1 MNPSKNPPKTLILLD
16 AHAIIHRA
24 YHALPEFTS
33 SKGEPTGALYGI
45 VAMLLKIIKD
55 LSPDYII
62 AAYDLPEPT
71 FRHVAYEGYKA
82 TRKKSDEALV
92 AQIIRSKDI
101 FNAFNIPIYEAPG
114 FEADD
119 VIGTIVEQLK
129 KEKNTDVIIASG
141 DMDTLQLVDKKKV
154 RVYTLKKGINDTI
167 IYDEDAVMERFGF
180 LPKQIP
186 DYKGLRGDPSD
197 NIIGISGIGE
207 KTATILIKSF
217 GTIEGLYKT
226 LKKNEEEIKNVGVTP
241 RIIELL
247 KEGEEEALFSKTL
260 AEIRADAPI
269 KFSTPKK
276 LFNESIDT
284 EQIEKLLRELDF
296 KSLSNRVRS
305 TFGLQVEEKKDED
318 SSDGK
323 EDLKIDEESLI
334 KAQTSLWLIDSEKT
348 NPTLE
353 DILTF
358 TQEKSFEKAVKI
370 LEEELKKKN
379 LEKVLNNI
387 ELPIVPIIKEA
398 QSRGI
403 LVDAPYFGKL
413 SLEYH
418 KKLSALEKKIW
429 GYAGGEFNINSPKQL
444 GVILF
449 DKLQLLAEK
458 GTKMK
463 KTESG
468 ARSTRVSELEKIK
481 SMHPIVGEILHH
493 RELQKLL
500 STYIDAIPPLLD
512 KKNRLH
518 SHFIQTGTTTGRFSS
533 ANPNLQNIPIK
544 SELGRA
550 IRNGFLAEKGH
561 KLLSFDYS
569 QIELRVAAMLSFDP
583 YLTKVFKEGKDVHS
597 AVASRVFHVE
607 EDEITPEMRRKA
619 KVINF
624 GIVYGMGVSALKET
638 LGGTRAEAQD
648 FYDSY
653 MKEFKR
659 IAEYMEEVKIFA
671 RKNGYTET
679 MFGRRRQFPG
689 IKSHI
694 PYIRA
699 MAERMATNAPLQ
711 GTAADIIKIA
721 IKLADDD
728 LKKEGLQD
736 KVHLLLQIHD
746 ELVYEVED
754 EAVGKTEK
762 LIKNAM
768 EGVLGRSFL
777 KNKSS
782 VPLVVNASSGVNWEE
797 I

>member
-597 AVASRVFHVE
+597 AVATRVFHVE

-624 GIVYGMGVSALKET
+624 GIVYGMGDSALKET

-659 IAEYMEEVKIFA
+659 ISEYMEEVKIFA
-671 RKNGYTET
+671 RKNGSTET